1 MRKNKISDALNH
13 LDDDLITM
21 TDDLMSGKRTG
32 TIIKKIVMVS
42 AAAAVI
48 LLGIAAVTQRH
59 YGSAAN
65 SSTPVDISSNTDIV
79 TEESSEDTI
88 QNRTEVPTEVLED
101 STAENPE
108 AGEAVRQ
115 TVRGFYESLIE
126 AYRGEDIHITETY
139 LDMNEIQSKNVL
151 TALECISFSKQY
163 LKTEYNITEEEGD
176 YPYTIEFKS
185 VEPVADDEIKAVIF
199 MDLEAGETY
208 PPFLSEEEHTFYLRK
223 LGESWKI
230 YRHDWSG
237 IGMFEVFTDQPY
249 EFDQEERKAQLDEI
263 AGWSVKDVSE
273 ESPEDTIR
281 RYFDECYDYFI
292 KLEVPDL
299 SDVLDMDV
307 IQNKNKVEIFREVVD
322 NWKWYSK
329 EKEKPLLLE
338 KLEYKLSFKEVVVDG
353 DTAEVNVELSYGE
366 NGVSYEDEEGI
377 YSYPHFLTFG
387 LNHFVLKKKEGRWLI
402 ISHDN
407 DSYGY
412 DFDYSRDKEY
422 HYDK

>member
-21 TDDLMSGKRTG
+21 TDDLMSGKRTR
-32 TIIKKIVMVS
+32 TVIKKIVMVS

-65 SSTPVDISSNTDIV
+65 NSTPIDISANTDIIP
-79 TEESSEDTI
+79 EDSPEDTI
-88 QNRTEVPTEVLED
+88 QDRTEVPTEVLED

-126 AYRGEDIHITETY
+126 AYRGEDIQITETY

-151 TALECISFSKQY
+151 TALECISFSKKY
-163 LKTEYNITEEEGD
+163 METEYNIIEEGD

-185 VEPVADDEIKAVIF
+185 IEPVDEDEYRVVIF

-237 IGMFEVFTDQPY
+237 IGMFEVFTDQIY
-249 EFDQEERKAQLDEI
+249 EFDQEKRKAQLDEI
-263 AGWSVKDVSE
+263 ASWYTK
-273 ESPEDTIR
+273 EDTTESSI
-281 RYFDECYDYFI
+281 
-292 KLEVPDL
+292 
-299 SDVLDMDV
+299 
-307 IQNKNKVEIFREVVD
+307 N
-322 NWKWYSK
+322 
-329 EKEKPLLLE
+329 
-338 KLEYKLSFKEVVVDG
+338 
-353 DTAEVNVELSYGE
+353 
-366 NGVSYEDEEGI
+366 
-377 YSYPHFLTFG
+377 
-387 LNHFVLKKKEGRWLI
+387 
-402 ISHDN
+402 
-407 DSYGY
+407 
-412 DFDYSRDKEY
+412 
-422 HYDK
+422 